1 MAKISRTPY
10 NGARYV
16 TRQISK
22 SITLNSKMTG
32 EALFVDA
39 QEALTVS
46 LPFLD
51 NGAYFKIILKN
62 ENAGAVTLSFASMS
76 GIVFSDDGAAITA
89 TSHEAQTEIVI
100 PTGSASGSFVDVLCD
115 GERWYVQGLVATA

>member
-39 QEALTVS
+39 QEALMVN

-62 ENAGAVTLSFASMS
+62 TNVGIVTLAFASMS
-76 GIVFSDDGAAITA
+76 GIVFSDDGSETTASSYEAETGIT
-89 TSHEAQTEIVI
+89 I
-100 PTGSASGSFVDVLCD
+100 PAGSASGSFIDALCD
-115 GERWYVQGLVATA
+115 GERWYVQGLVAAA

>member
-1 MAKISRTPY
+1 MAKVSRTPY

-22 SITLNSKMTG
+22 STNLNSRITG

-39 QEALTVS
+39 QTALTIS

-51 NGAYFKIILKN
+51 DGAYFKIILKN
-62 ENAGAVTLSFASMS
+62 ENAADVTLSFASMS
-76 GIVFSDDGAAITA
+76 GIVFSDDGNVTSA
-89 TSHEAQTEIVI
+89 TSYEVETEITI
-100 PTGSASGSFVDVLCD
+100 PAGSASGSFIDALCD

>member
-32 EALFVDA
+32 EALFIDA
-39 QEALTVS
+39 QEALTVN

-62 ENAGAVTLSFASMS
+62 TNVGIVTLTFASMS
-76 GIVFSDDGAAITA
+76 GIVFSDNGLVTSA
-89 TSHEAQTEIVI
+89 TSHEAGTEMVI
-100 PTGSASGSFVDVLCD
+100 PVGSASGSFVDVLCD
-115 GERWYVQGLVATA
+115 GERWYVQGLIATA